1 MTTKEN
7 GDSIAEILKEN
18 QIEEIQNDIV
28 EEKEVEQEPVN
39 NEDEKPE
46 EAEEIEEENPE
57 KELEFLRLTSGWTK
71 EEKELVKKIND
82 PDLKQEAIDA
92 TRKRRVD
99 FDRRSLELG
108 NTKKELA
115 ELRVKM
121 DELLSN
127 KNKIVDTD
135 DNDDDYLTD
144 QELKQQKQLE
154 DVKRQL
160 EEIKQ
165 EKTFN
170 ESQSV
175 QKEVNDFREATDEDG
190 ILKFP
195 YFDRV
200 RQNMSL
206 LFQAD
211 PSNNLTLEKAY
222 KRAILLDEELAEESM
237 KETILRDKIHKQKT
251 LEKVKKNKRFS
262 PNSKEG
268 RTKLSPKDANAKS
281 IAELFG

>member
-1 MTTKEN
+1 MTIKEN

-18 QIEEIQNDIV
+18 QTEEIQNDIV
-28 EEKEVEQEPVN
+28 EGKEVEQEPVN

-127 KNKIVDTD
+127 KNKIVDT

>member
-1 MTTKEN
+1 MTIKDN

-18 QIEEIQNDIV
+18 QIGEIQDEIVVDEEI
-28 EEKEVEQEPVN
+28 EKEPEN
-39 NEDEKPE
+39 NEDGEQE
-46 EAEEIEEENPE
+46 EAEEVEEENPE

-127 KNKIVDTD
+127 KNKIVDD
-135 DNDDDYLTD
+135 EDDDDYLTD
-144 QELKQQKQLE
+144 QELRQQKQLE
-154 DVKRQL
+154 DVKKQL

-170 ESQSV
+170 ENQSV

-206 LFQAD
+206 LFQTD
-211 PSNNLTLEKAY
+211 SSNNLTLEKAY
-222 KRAILLDEELAEESM
+222 KRAILLDEELAEESI
-237 KETILRDKIHKQKT
+237 KETVLRGKIHKQKA
-251 LEKVKKNKRFS
+251 LEKVKKNKRFAPS
-262 PNSKEG
+262 SKEG
-268 RTKLSPKDANAKS
+268 RTKLSPKEANLKA

>member
-1 MTTKEN
+1 MTIKEN

-18 QIEEIQNDIV
+18 QTEEIQNDIV
-28 EEKEVEQEPVN
+28 EGKEVEQEPVN

-135 DNDDDYLTD
+135 NDDDYLTD

-237 KETILRDKIHKQKT
+237 KEAILRDKIHKQKT

>member
-18 QIEEIQNDIV
+18 QIEEIQDDIV
-28 EEKEVEQEPVN
+28 EEKEIEQEPVN

-127 KNKIVDTD
+127 KNKIVDT

>member
-18 QIEEIQNDIV
+18 QIEEIQDDIV
-28 EEKEVEQEPVN
+28 EEKEIEQEPVN
-39 NEDEKPE
+39 NEDEKQE

-135 DNDDDYLTD
+135 NDDDYLTD

-165 EKTFN
+165 EKAFN

-211 PSNNLTLEKAY
+211 PSNSLTLEKAY

-268 RTKLSPKDANAKS
+268 RVKLSPKDANAKS

>member
-18 QIEEIQNDIV
+18 QIGEIQDDIV
-28 EEKEVEQEPVN
+28 EEKEIEQEPVN
-39 NEDEKPE
+39 NEDEKQE

-135 DNDDDYLTD
+135 DDDDYLTD

-165 EKTFN
+165 EKAFN

-237 KETILRDKIHKQKT
+237 KETILRDKIRKQKA

-268 RTKLSPKDANAKS
+268 RVKLSPKDANAKS

>member
-28 EEKEVEQEPVN
+28 EEEKVEQEPVN

-127 KNKIVDTD
+127 KNKIVDT

-237 KETILRDKIHKQKT
+237 KEAILRDKIHKQKT

>member
-18 QIEEIQNDIV
+18 QIEEIQDDIV
-28 EEKEVEQEPVN
+28 EEKEIEQEPVN
-39 NEDEKPE
+39 NEDEKQE

-127 KNKIVDTD
+127 KNNSTS
-135 DNDDDYLTD
+135 LT
-144 QELKQQKQLE
+144 
-154 DVKRQL
+154 
-160 EEIKQ
+160 I
-165 EKTFN
+165 
-170 ESQSV
+170 S
-175 QKEVNDFREATDEDG
+175 
-190 ILKFP
+190 
-195 YFDRV
+195 
-200 RQNMSL
+200 
-206 LFQAD
+206 
-211 PSNNLTLEKAY
+211 
-222 KRAILLDEELAEESM
+222 
-237 KETILRDKIHKQKT
+237 
-251 LEKVKKNKRFS
+251 
-262 PNSKEG
+262 
-268 RTKLSPKDANAKS
+268 
-281 IAELFG
+281 

>member
-18 QIEEIQNDIV
+18 QIEEIQDDIV
-28 EEKEVEQEPVN
+28 EEKEIEQEPVN

-135 DNDDDYLTD
+135 NDDDYLTD

-165 EKTFN
+165 EKAFN

-211 PSNNLTLEKAY
+211 PSNSLTLEKAY

-268 RTKLSPKDANAKS
+268 RVKLSPKDANAKS

>member
-1 MTTKEN
+1 MTIKEN

-18 QIEEIQNDIV
+18 QTEEIQNDIV
-28 EEKEVEQEPVN
+28 EGKEVEQEPVN

-135 DNDDDYLTD
+135 NDDDYLTD

-211 PSNNLTLEKAY
+211 PSNSLTLEKAY

>member
-18 QIEEIQNDIV
+18 QIEEIQDDIV

-127 KNKIVDTD
+127 KNKIVDT

>member
-18 QIEEIQNDIV
+18 QIEEIQDDIV
-28 EEKEVEQEPVN
+28 EEKEIEQEPVN
-39 NEDEKPE
+39 NEDEKQE
-46 EAEEIEEENPE
+46 KAEEIEEENPE

-135 DNDDDYLTD
+135 NDDDYLTD

-211 PSNNLTLEKAY
+211 PSNSLTLEKAY

-268 RTKLSPKDANAKS
+268 RVKLSPKDANAKS

>member
-18 QIEEIQNDIV
+18 QIEEIQDDIV
-28 EEKEVEQEPVN
+28 EEKEIEQEPVN
-39 NEDEKPE
+39 NEDEKQE

-135 DNDDDYLTD
+135 NDDDYLTD

-175 QKEVNDFREATDEDG
+175 QKEVNDFREAADEDG

-211 PSNNLTLEKAY
+211 PSNSLTLEKAY

-268 RTKLSPKDANAKS
+268 RVKLSPKDANAKS

>member
-39 NEDEKPE
+39 NEDEKQE

-127 KNKIVDTD
+127 KNKIVDT

>member
-18 QIEEIQNDIV
+18 QIGEIQNDIV
-28 EEKEVEQEPVN
+28 EEKEIEQEPVN
-39 NEDEKPE
+39 NEDEKQE

-135 DNDDDYLTD
+135 DDDDYLTD

-165 EKTFN
+165 EKAFN

-237 KETILRDKIHKQKT
+237 KETILRDKIRKQKA
-251 LEKVKKNKRFS
+251 LEKVKKNKRFL

-268 RTKLSPKDANAKS
+268 RVKLSPKDANAKS
-281 IAELFG
+281 IAELFS

>member
-18 QIEEIQNDIV
+18 QIGEIQNDIV
-28 EEKEVEQEPVN
+28 EEKEIEQEPVN
-39 NEDEKPE
+39 NEDEKQE

-135 DNDDDYLTD
+135 DDDDYLTD

-165 EKTFN
+165 EKAFN

-211 PSNNLTLEKAY
+211 SSNNLTLEKAY

-237 KETILRDKIHKQKT
+237 KETILRDKIRKQKA

-268 RTKLSPKDANAKS
+268 RVKLSPKDANAKS

>member
-127 KNKIVDTD
+127 KNKIVDT

>member
-18 QIEEIQNDIV
+18 QIEEIQDDIV

-39 NEDEKPE
+39 NEDEKQE

-135 DNDDDYLTD
+135 NDDDYLTD

-165 EKTFN
+165 EKAFN

-211 PSNNLTLEKAY
+211 PSNSLTLEKAY

-268 RTKLSPKDANAKS
+268 RVKLSPKDANAKS

>member
-1 MTTKEN
+1 MTIKEN

-18 QIEEIQNDIV
+18 QTEEIQNDIV
-28 EEKEVEQEPVN
+28 EGKEVEQEPVN

-135 DNDDDYLTD
+135 NDDDYLTD

-165 EKTFN
+165 EKAFN

>member
-18 QIEEIQNDIV
+18 QTEEIQNDIV
-28 EEKEVEQEPVN
+28 EEEEVEQEPLN

-135 DNDDDYLTD
+135 NDDDYLTD

-211 PSNNLTLEKAY
+211 PSNSLTLEKAY

>member
-28 EEKEVEQEPVN
+28 EEEEVEQEPLN

-135 DNDDDYLTD
+135 NDDDYLTD

-165 EKTFN
+165 EKAFN

-211 PSNNLTLEKAY
+211 PSNSLTLEKAY

>member
-28 EEKEVEQEPVN
+28 EEEEVEQEPLN

-135 DNDDDYLTD
+135 NDDDYLTD

-165 EKTFN
+165 EKAFN

>member
-18 QIEEIQNDIV
+18 QIEEIQDDIV
-28 EEKEVEQEPVN
+28 EEKEIEQEPVN
-39 NEDEKPE
+39 NEDEKQE

-135 DNDDDYLTD
+135 NDDDYLTD

-211 PSNNLTLEKAY
+211 PSNSLTLEKAY

-268 RTKLSPKDANAKS
+268 RVKQSPKDANAKS

>member
-18 QIEEIQNDIV
+18 QIGEIQNDIV
-28 EEKEVEQEPVN
+28 EEKEIEQEPVN
-39 NEDEKPE
+39 NEDEKQE

-135 DNDDDYLTD
+135 DDDDYLTD

-165 EKTFN
+165 EKAFN

-237 KETILRDKIHKQKT
+237 KETILRDKIRKQKA

-268 RTKLSPKDANAKS
+268 RVKLSPKDANAKS

>member
-135 DNDDDYLTD
+135 NDDDYLTD

-268 RTKLSPKDANAKS
+268 RAKLSPKDANAKS

>member
-18 QIEEIQNDIV
+18 QIGEIQDDIV
-28 EEKEVEQEPVN
+28 EEKEIEQKPVN
-39 NEDEKPE
+39 NEDEKQE

-135 DNDDDYLTD
+135 DDDDYLTD

-165 EKTFN
+165 EKAFN

-237 KETILRDKIHKQKT
+237 KETILRDKIRKQKA

-268 RTKLSPKDANAKS
+268 RVKLSPKDANAKS